1 MSNYFVTYNQSLRNL
16 YTDNRMYATRNG
28 RDNAAPL
35 ALAKADSNAVGKGI
49 LALGKFNYGSDTKE
63 ATESEKK
70 SLSGKLK
77 AFVDSYNLSIDS
89 VKASKD
95 KTATKVSK
103 KMQKLVE
110 DYKDELS
117 AYGISVKSGGYME
130 LSASAVEN
138 LSFKTFEKKFGKD
151 SDFMKEL
158 SKFEKQLSRHFD
170 AYA

>member
-1 MSNYFVTYNQSLRNL
+1 MLNKTQEQI
-16 YTDNRMYATRNG
+16 T
-28 RDNAAPL
+28 
-35 ALAKADSNAVGKGI
+35 AKW
-49 LALGKFNYGSDTKE
+49 
-63 ATESEKK
+63 K
-70 SLSGKLK
+70 SLDTEHPLVSIKCL
-77 AFVDSYNLSIDS
+77 AFNHEKYIAQTLDGFLMQETDFPFEVIINDD
-89 VKASKD
+89 ASKD
-95 KTATKVSK
+95 KTAAKVSK

-110 DYKDELS
+110 DYKNELS

-138 LSFKTFEKKFGKD
+138 LSFKTLEKKFGKD